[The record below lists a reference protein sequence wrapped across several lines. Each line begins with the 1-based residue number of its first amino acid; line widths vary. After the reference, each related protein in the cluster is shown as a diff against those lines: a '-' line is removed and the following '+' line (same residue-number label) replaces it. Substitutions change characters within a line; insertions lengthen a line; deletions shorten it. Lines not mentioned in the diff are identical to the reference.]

1 MIRSKIIELAVERMG
16 IEENCSDADAADSM
30 YVEDFVDNVI
40 AALAQ
45 LLPDGEIKTCED
57 FKDLGVACCDASH
70 HSYCPHVDMKLVTL
84 QDGSKA
90 WLCCNLRTAL
100 LGPDP
105 PAKES
110 PEEVAK
116 EAAISAKVAA
126 IPREERFDRA
136 MKLALECG
144 NNPTED
150 QSLEF
155 AKLFFGPD
163 IIVNR
168 R

>member
-1 MIRSKIIELAVERMG
+1 
-16 IEENCSDADAADSM
+16 
-30 YVEDFVDNVI
+30 
-40 AALAQ
+40 
-45 LLPDGEIKTCED
+45 
-57 FKDLGVACCDASH
+57 
-70 HSYCPHVDMKLVTL
+70 MKLVTL
-84 QDGSKA
+84 PGGSKA
-90 WLCCNLRTAL
+90 CLCCNLRTAL

-105 PAKES
+105 PANGS

-136 MKLALECG
+136 MKLALEYG
-144 NNPTED
+144 NNPTKD

-155 AKLFFGPD
+155 AKLLFGPN

-168 R
+168 